1 MPNYFVFKQ
10 ESRERIAE
18 LLGIEPKEE
27 DFECIEDFPGK
38 LHILPVRN
46 ENVSSTPSSFFTCK
60 AHHRVLCISVVEL
73 GSAKSGVEFLV
84 GDQTFSFSHARG

>member
-10 ESRERIAE
+10 ESKERIAE

-38 LHILPVRN
+38 LHI
-46 ENVSSTPSSFFTCK
+46 K
-60 AHHRVLCISVVEL
+60 
-73 GSAKSGVEFLV
+73 
-84 GDQTFSFSHARG
+84 